1 MCGWSPRSH
10 AAASGFGSGS
20 RLLALKSFFFKGT
33 RLPIQHS
40 RHCAGPDFFT
50 PAVFSCWLRLG
61 LAVESGGGGGPMAH
75 AGWGL
80 SERRERREVS
90 KTNRK
95 AGDRIWG
102 KLEVC

>member
-1 MCGWSPRSH
+1 MGGPLDPMR
-10 AAASGFGSGS
+10 
-20 RLLALKSFFFKGT
+20 RLLALALALVCLPSKVFFLK
-33 RLPIQHS
+33 
-40 RHCAGPDFFT
+40 GPDCLFST
-50 PAVFSCWLRLG
+50 QGIAPAQTFSHRPFSAAGCDWAWR
-61 LAVESGGGGGPMAH
+61 VESGGGGGPMAH